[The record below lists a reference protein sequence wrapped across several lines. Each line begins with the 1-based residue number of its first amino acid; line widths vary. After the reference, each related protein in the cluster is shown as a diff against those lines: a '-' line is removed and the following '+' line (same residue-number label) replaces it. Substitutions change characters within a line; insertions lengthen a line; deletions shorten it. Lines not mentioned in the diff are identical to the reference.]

1 MTEHMQALKS
11 QMQDYFPGIS
21 KQQSWVQYPFANHTE
36 DVIAGLTYKEQDS
49 LVDLSCDSSLKL
61 IFSEKTLTQFWLHVS
76 SEYHELANKAMMF
89 LMPFATTYMCEVG
102 FSVLVALKTKYRN
115 ALSVESDLRLKLT
128 SIQPDIKS
136 LTAEKQH
143 HPSH

>member
-11 QMQDYFPGIS
+11 QMQDYFTGIS
-21 KQQSWVQYPFANHTE
+21 KQQIWLQYPFANHTE
-36 DVIAGLTYKEQDS
+36 VVIVGLTYKEQDS
-49 LVDLSCDSSLKL
+49 LVDLFCDGSLKL
-61 IFSEKTLTQFWLHVS
+61 IFSEKTLTQFWLHMS
-76 SEYHELANKAMMF
+76 SEYPELTNKAMMF
-89 LMPFATTYMCEVG
+89 LMPFATVYMYEVG

-115 ALSVESDLRLKLT
+115 ALTVESDLCLKLT